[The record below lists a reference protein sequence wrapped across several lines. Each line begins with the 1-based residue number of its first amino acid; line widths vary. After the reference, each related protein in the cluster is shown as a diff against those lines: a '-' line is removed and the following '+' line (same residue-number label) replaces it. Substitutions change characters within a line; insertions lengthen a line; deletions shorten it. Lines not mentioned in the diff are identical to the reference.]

1 MQSVAL
7 LFSRF
12 MILGKGF
19 LSLAKLHA
27 YKNANIMLFFSQS
40 GHGNSARSC
49 QGSTFADSTHT
60 QQKISKCETVSQL
73 SQLTVP
79 GMLHRLAQGGHIVH
93 SG

>member
-1 MQSVAL
+1 MVIQQDHAKEAHL
-7 LFSRF
+7 L
-12 MILGKGF
+12 M
-19 LSLAKLHA
+19 A
-27 YKNANIMLFFSQS
+27 
-40 GHGNSARSC
+40 
-49 QGSTFADSTHT
+49 HT